1 MKKSANVKGT
11 IIDMGII
18 TKGMGAIMKSKMRKA
33 FVTKPTF
40 PGPNTINILNREI
53 KKKRTHRGP
62 GFRGQDIIEGPLK
75 MRKDMRTGAQ
85 KPGKSA
91 IEIDARIKRESLRD
105 FAKNVKMPKEYK
117 KVK

>member
-1 MKKSANVKGT
+1 
-11 IIDMGII
+11 MGII
-18 TKGMGAIMKSKMRKA
+18 TLGMGAIMKSKMRKA

-40 PGPNTINILNREI
+40 PGPNVTNILNRAI
-53 KKKRTHRGP
+53 KKKREHRGP
-62 GFRGQDIIEGPLK
+62 GYRGSDIVEGPLK

-91 IEIDARIKRESLRD
+91 IEIDARIKRSTLRD
-105 FAKNVKMPKEYK
+105 YYKGAKMPKEYK

>member
-1 MKKSANVKGT
+1 
-11 IIDMGII
+11 MGII
-18 TKGMGAIMKSKMRKA
+18 TKGMGAIRKSKMRKA
-33 FVTKPTF
+33 FVDKPTF

-53 KKKRTHRGP
+53 TKKRKKRGP
-62 GFRGQDIIEGPLK
+62 GYRGSDIVEGPLK

-91 IEIDARIKRESLRD
+91 IEIDARIKRATLRD
-105 FAKNVKMPKEYK
+105 YYKGAKMPKEYK

>member
-1 MKKSANVKGT
+1 MS
-11 IIDMGII
+11 II

-33 FVTKPTF
+33 FVDKPTF

-53 KKKRTHRGP
+53 IKKRKKRGP
-62 GFRGQDIIEGPLK
+62 GYRGQDIVEGPLK

-91 IEIDARIKRESLRD
+91 IEIGARINRQALRD
-105 FAKNVKMPKEYK
+105 YYKSLPHKRYPSPKGK
-117 KVK
+117 K